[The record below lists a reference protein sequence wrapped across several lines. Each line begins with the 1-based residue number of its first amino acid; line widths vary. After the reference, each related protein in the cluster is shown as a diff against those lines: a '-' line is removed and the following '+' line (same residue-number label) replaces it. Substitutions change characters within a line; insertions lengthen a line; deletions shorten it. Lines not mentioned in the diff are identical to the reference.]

1 MQIQGAASAVRTSRR
16 RDGTS
21 ARRAASRAKGVWRPL
36 LLAWM
41 CAAGMVARAAGT
53 MTTSFELVDISPPII
68 NTMKKFSD
76 AVLVGD
82 GRVVFCPLNA
92 NAVVVFDPTDDTFTS
107 VDISAHINTD
117 MKFWGGALAGD
128 GRVVFAPYNADGVGV
143 FDPTASP
150 ESSFTMVPLPS
161 DPLINVNGKFWGAAT
176 LGDGRVVFAPHSA
189 NAVVVFDPTD
199 DTFTLVDISAKID
212 MIYKF
217 MGAVVVGDG
226 RVVFAPFNANGVGVF
241 DPTASPESSFT
252 LVDISTKISTTYK
265 FDLAAL
271 AGDGRVVFAPRN
283 ADGVGVFNATAPPE
297 SSFTL
302 VPFVSGDPL
311 IGMTSK
317 FSGAAT
323 AQDGRVVFVPYGAN
337 GAGVFDPV
345 DDSFV
350 FVDLSDT
357 KTSAVNFA
365 GATTLGDGRVVFA
378 PLYADSVGVFYPPPG
393 KWCDCCEA
401 SMAKMGLHLGREC
414 VILPP

>member
-1 MQIQGAASAVRTSRR
+1 
-16 RDGTS
+16 
-21 ARRAASRAKGVWRPL
+21 
-36 LLAWM
+36 
-41 CAAGMVARAAGT
+41 
-53 MTTSFELVDISPPII
+53 
-68 NTMKKFSD
+68 
-76 AVLVGD
+76 
-82 GRVVFCPLNA
+82 
-92 NAVVVFDPTDDTFTS
+92 
-107 VDISAHINTD
+107 
-117 MKFWGGALAGD
+117 
-128 GRVVFAPYNADGVGV
+128 VGV
-143 FDPTASP
+143 FNATAP
-150 ESSFTMVPLPS
+150 
-161 DPLINVNGKFWGAAT
+161 
-176 LGDGRVVFAPHSA
+176 
-189 NAVVVFDPTD
+189 
-199 DTFTLVDISAKID
+199 
-212 MIYKF
+212 
-217 MGAVVVGDG
+217 
-226 RVVFAPFNANGVGVF
+226 
-241 DPTASPESSFT
+241 PESSFT
-252 LVDISTKISTTYK
+252 LVDISISTTYK

-357 KTSAVNFA
+357 KTAAVNFA

>member
-1 MQIQGAASAVRTSRR
+1 
-16 RDGTS
+16 
-21 ARRAASRAKGVWRPL
+21 
-36 LLAWM
+36 
-41 CAAGMVARAAGT
+41 
-53 MTTSFELVDISPPII
+53 
-68 NTMKKFSD
+68 
-76 AVLVGD
+76 
-82 GRVVFCPLNA
+82 
-92 NAVVVFDPTDDTFTS
+92 
-107 VDISAHINTD
+107 
-117 MKFWGGALAGD
+117 
-128 GRVVFAPYNADGVGV
+128 VVFAPYNADGVGV
-143 FDPTASP
+143 FDSTASP
-150 ESSFTMVPLPS
+150 ESSTSFTMVPLPS

-226 RVVFAPFNANGVGVF
+226 RVVFAPVNANGGGVF
-241 DPTASPESSFT
+241 DPTALPESSFT

>member
-1 MQIQGAASAVRTSRR
+1 MQIQIWIMQIQGAASAVRTSRR

-128 GRVVFAPYNADGVGV
+128 GRVVFAPYSADGVGV

-241 DPTASPESSFT
+241 
-252 LVDISTKISTTYK
+252 
-265 FDLAAL
+265 
-271 AGDGRVVFAPRN
+271 
-283 ADGVGVFNATAPPE
+283 NATAPPE

-311 IGMTSK
+311 IGTTGK

-357 KTSAVNFA
+357 KTAAVNFA

-401 SMAKMGLHLGREC
+401 KMAKLGLNLGREC
-414 VILPP
+414 VITPP

>member
-1 MQIQGAASAVRTSRR
+1 
-16 RDGTS
+16 
-21 ARRAASRAKGVWRPL
+21 
-36 LLAWM
+36 
-41 CAAGMVARAAGT
+41 

-117 MKFWGGALAGD
+117 MKFWGG
-128 GRVVFAPYNADGVGV
+128 
-143 FDPTASP
+143 
-150 ESSFTMVPLPS
+150 
-161 DPLINVNGKFWGAAT
+161 
-176 LGDGRVVFAPHSA
+176 
-189 NAVVVFDPTD
+189 
-199 DTFTLVDISAKID
+199 
-212 MIYKF
+212 
-217 MGAVVVGDG
+217 
-226 RVVFAPFNANGVGVF
+226 
-241 DPTASPESSFT
+241 
-252 LVDISTKISTTYK
+252 
-265 FDLAAL
+265 AL